1 MQRRQFLITT
11 GIAGAAGASSS
22 WPVRAAENYPERAI
36 TLIVPYGAG
45 GPTDTHIRAVADAAG
60 KLLGQSMVIDNRAGA
75 NGVNAAA
82 LLAQP
87 RTAADG
93 YTLGILPASVYRE
106 PHMQKAGFDPR
117 KSFSYIALLSDYAF
131 GLAVRADAPY
141 KSLAEFA
148 AAVKKQPGKLNVGA
162 TGALGTPRIVMD
174 EIADMTGLQY
184 NLVPYKGDAE
194 LATALLGGHIDA
206 APLSGIAVPHIE
218 AGKLRYLA
226 MLTTERVK
234 RYPQLPTL
242 REEGVNA
249 WIDSPYG
256 VAGPAGMD
264 AARVQKLSAV
274 FKQALNAP
282 ASLQALEQL
291 NQPLNYLDPKAYQA
305 YALQSYGREEAR
317 VAKLRQRGLVP

>member
-1 MQRRQFLITT
+1 MQRRQFLMA
-11 GIAGAAGASSS
+11 AGAAGAAGAL
-22 WPVRAAENYPERAI
+22 PALAADGYPERSI

-45 GPTDTHIRAVADAAG
+45 GPTDTHIRAVAEAAG
-60 KLLGQSMVIDNRAGA
+60 KLLGQSIVIDNRAGA

-82 LLAQP
+82 ALAQP

-106 PHMQKAGFDPR
+106 PHMQKTAFDPR

-141 KSLAEFA
+141 KSWADLA
-148 AAVKKQPGKLNVGA
+148 AAARKQPGKLNIGA

-174 EIADMTGLQY
+174 EIADMAGLQY
-184 NLVPYKGDAE
+184 NVVPYKGDAE

-218 AGKLRYLA
+218 SGKLRYLA
-226 MLTTERVK
+226 MLTPERIK

-242 REEGVNA
+242 REAGVNA

-264 AARVQKLSAV
+264 AARVQKLSVA
-274 FKQALNAP
+274 FRQALNSP

-305 YALQSYGREEAR
+305 YALQAYVREEAR
-317 VAKLRQRGLVP
+317 VAKLRQRGLVQ